1 MQALIF
7 EGPWQM
13 PLREME
19 VPMPGS
25 DDVIVRV
32 RAAGVCGSDVHGFT
46 GSTGRRTPGI
56 VMGHEFA
63 GTIETL
69 GAEVAGWQTGQRVI
83 VQPLITCGTC
93 AFCRAGKP
101 NVCANRQLIGMHQHG
116 AYAECVRVPQA
127 QLRAM
132 PDDLGWEQ
140 AALVEPLAV
149 ALHAVNATSLRIMDT
164 VVIVGAGP
172 IGLLTLLAARLKGAG
187 QVVVTD
193 RSVHRLELA
202 RRLGAAMVINVAEQD
217 AVAEVQRVTDGL
229 GAHAAIE
236 AVGITPTVQQAQAVT
251 RIGGQVTWIGNSA
264 PDVTINM
271 QQVVT
276 RELTIRGVYGFA
288 DEFEQAIA
296 ALASGWINVAP
307 LIEVVAPLSDGPQM
321 IHDLADGSLD
331 AVKVVLQP

>member
-1 MQALIF
+1 LQALLY

-13 PLREME
+13 PLREIALPTQE
-19 VPMPGS
+19 A
-25 DDVIVRV
+25 DEVIVRV

-69 GAEVAGWQTGQRVI
+69 GSNVTGWQVGQRVI
-83 VQPLITCGTC
+83 VQPLITCGAC

-101 NVCANRQLIGMHQHG
+101 NVCANRQLIGMHRHG

-132 PDDLGWEQ
+132 PDALSWEQ

-149 ALHAVNATSLRIMDT
+149 ALHAVNATPISLMDT

-172 IGLLTLLAARLKGAG
+172 IGLLALLAAQLKGAG
-187 QVVVTD
+187 HVIVTD
-193 RSVHRLELA
+193 RSAHRLDLA
-202 RRLGAAMVINVAEQD
+202 RRLGADLLINVAEQD
-217 AVAEVQRVTDGL
+217 AVAEVARVTDGL
-229 GAHAAIE
+229 GAHAALE

-251 RIGGQVTWIGNSA
+251 RIGGHVTWIGNSA
-264 PDVTINM
+264 PDVTLNM

-288 DEFEQAIA
+288 DEFDHAIA
-296 ALASGWINVAP
+296 ALGSGRIDVAP
-307 LIEVVAPLSDGPQM
+307 LIEVVAPLGDGPQL
-321 IHDLADGSLD
+321 IHDLADGSLQ

>member
-1 MQALIF
+1 MQALMYD
-7 EGPWQM
+7 GPWQM
-13 PLREME
+13 PLRAIA
-19 VPMPGS
+19 VPTPAA
-25 DDVIVRV
+25 DEVIVRV

-63 GTIETL
+63 GMIDAL
-69 GAEVAGWQTGQRVI
+69 GDGVANWQIGQRVI
-83 VQPLITCGTC
+83 VQPLLTCGAC

-101 NVCANRQLIGMHQHG
+101 NVCANRQLIGMHRHG
-116 AYAECVRVPQA
+116 AYAEYVRVPQA

-132 PDDLGWEQ
+132 PDALPWEQ

-149 ALHAVNATSLRIMDT
+149 ALHAVNATPLRLMDT
-164 VVIVGAGP
+164 VAIVGAGP
-172 IGLLTLLAARLKGAG
+172 IGLLALLAARLKGAG
-187 QVVVTD
+187 QVIVTD
-193 RSVHRLELA
+193 RSAHRLELA
-202 RRLGAAMVINVAEQD
+202 RRLGADLVINIAEQD

-229 GAHAAIE
+229 GAHAALE

-271 QQVVT
+271 QQLVT

-288 DEFEQAIA
+288 DEFDHAIA
-296 ALASGWINVAP
+296 ALASGRIDVSP
-307 LIEVVAPLSDGPQM
+307 LIEVVAPLSDGPQLM
-321 IHDLADGSLD
+321 HDLADGSLD